1 MKGLRTSATLRSPKD
16 VNQMKDPAQFCST
29 DRTENHCHIPIS
41 KEPLT
46 VKRTLSSFEKLHLL
60 LRGPSLSILYRE
72 ERRLSYANRLML
84 FIVHSVIK
92 IFTGQR
98 SCAFDYK
105 QMFHLLTAHLTN
117 DPSNHPVMLLL
128 HTQINSSWVRKSY
141 WWCFREGE
149 VRKFGLRK

>member
-16 VNQMKDPAQFCST
+16 VNQMKDPARFCST
-29 DRTENHCHIPIS
+29 DRESLSYSRIKRATYS
-41 KEPLT
+41 
-46 VKRTLSSFEKLHLL
+46 KRTLSSFEERHLL

-92 IFTGQR
+92 IFTGQQ

-117 DPSNHPVMLLL
+117 GRSLRPVMLLL
-128 HTQINSSWVRKSY
+128 HTQINCSK
-141 WWCFREGE
+141 RELL
-149 VRKFGLRK
+149 VMF